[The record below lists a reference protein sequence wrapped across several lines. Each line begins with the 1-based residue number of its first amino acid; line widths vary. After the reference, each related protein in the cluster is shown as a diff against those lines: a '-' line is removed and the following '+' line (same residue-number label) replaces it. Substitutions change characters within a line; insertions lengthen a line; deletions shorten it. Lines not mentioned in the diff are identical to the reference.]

1 MVKSFAQAAD
11 FTYIDPQVMNRSISY
26 LLKQQVKSTGE
37 FTELGIIRHKAMQV
51 CILIYIFIL
60 YEKHITFN
68 IFCFQNNAIICTHL
82 YMYYTMFMLRHYR
95 NHLSFT
101 S

>member
-1 MVKSFAQAAD
+1 MYKCVHIIAF
-11 FTYIDPQVMNRSISY
+11 

-37 FTELGIIRHKAMQV
+37 FTELGIVRHKAMQV

-68 IFCFQNNAIICTHL
+68 IFCFQKSINREYRLSYMTHQ
-82 YMYYTMFMLRHYR
+82 
-95 NHLSFT
+95 
-101 S
+101 